1 MQQMPQYPGESYIK
15 DLVLNIYDFRKEEF
29 MKMLQDAA
37 RDAGV
42 SLRLIEVRGAS
53 FDHPVMP
60 AIPETEYL
68 KFVLLQIV

>member
-1 MQQMPQYPGESYIK
+1 MT
-15 DLVLNIYDFRKEEF
+15 KEEF
-29 MKMLQDAA
+29 LTLMLAA
-37 RDAGV
+37 ASDIGV
-42 SLRLIEVRGAS
+42 EIRVAEVRGAS